1 MMHTPSGH
9 GNHFWVS
16 IGNAIKTQMKGCP
29 WQAWL
34 LAIDD
39 EVSTEKRAVEAKMKL
54 AVGVA
59 LINSLPRA
67 MWSAPFS
74 LFFVRPSAQKKTQP
88 QPEDLALI
96 TRWWSG
102 GIGDGRFRS
111 QLISIK
117 SHPLCAQLP
126 MLY

>member
-1 MMHTPSGH
+1 MCVLSLLFCVCLRSMRCG
-9 GNHFWVS
+9 G
-16 IGNAIKTQMKGCP
+16 GGGAIRGGTDKFP
-29 WQAWL
+29 AWS
-34 LAIDD
+34 D
-39 EVSTEKRAVEAKMKL
+39 VER
-54 AVGVA
+54 V
-59 LINSLPRA
+59 IF
-67 MWSAPFS
+67 PF
-74 LFFVRPSAQKKTQP
+74 LRPSVSAKKTQP